1 MNLVFKTSILLSL
14 AACSHNA
21 FAWGAT
27 GHRSIALIAEQ
38 HMNLAALKKT
48 HAILDGH
55 NLSYVANWADEIRS
69 QPKIYGYTFDWHYTT
84 WQDEDERF
92 HAGLE
97 NKASGFLLSQVNQQ
111 LAVLK
116 NPAASQSDKAFA
128 LKFVVHLLGDLHQPL
143 HVGGGNDKGGNA
155 CRVTWHGKPTNLHA
169 VWDSEMIERSNLSY
183 TELAEFSSQT
193 RTSQQT
199 KQWQSSSIEAWAQ
212 ESKMLR
218 RKIYPAEVQAPN
230 APVTYLTYCQEN
242 VAPEAMPK
250 LGYEYSYQFDQIV
263 RDRIY
268 QAGVRLA
275 KVLNESL

>member
-1 MNLVFKTSILLSL
+1 MTTS
-14 AACSHNA
+14 
-21 FAWGAT
+21 
-27 GHRSIALIAEQ
+27 
-38 HMNLAALKKT
+38 ALKKA
-48 HAILDGH
+48 HAILEGH
-55 NLSYVANWADEIRS
+55 SLPYVANWADEIRS
-69 QPKIYGYTFDWHYTT
+69 APKSYGYTFDWHYTT
-84 WQDEDERF
+84 WQDDDQRF

-97 NKASGFLLSQVNQQ
+97 NKASGFLLSQVNNQ

-116 NPAASQSDKAFA
+116 SPLSSQAEKAFA

-155 CRVTWHGKPTNLHA
+155 CRVTWHGKPTNLHS

-183 TELAEFSSQT
+183 IELADFSSQAHT
-193 RTSQQT
+193 PQQT
-199 KQWQSSSIEAWAQ
+199 KAWQTGSIAAWAE
-212 ESKMLR
+212 ESKILR
-218 RKIYPAEVQAPN
+218 RKIYPAEVLMPN

-250 LGYEYSYQFDQIV
+250 LGYEYSYQFDQIL
-263 RDRIY
+263 RDRLY